1 MDDATDMAW
10 SVFLKKKSD
19 LPERMINFLY
29 NMRNNGTPVENIRLD
44 NSGENNDLREQ
55 TNKLFMGIRY
65 EFTAPNTPQQNGRV
79 ERKFSILYE
88 YMRSILN
95 AAKLTQPLRQL
106 LWAEAANHSTDV
118 INGICTSTNPI
129 PPYRAFYNKDP
140 SYFKYLRPFGE
151 LSVIASNNKLKSKMS
166 DRGFLGLYLGREPYH
181 TNDTY
186 RFLNLSSHRVLL
198 SRNVK
203 FMNQMYGDYIP
214 PFPDHHNNRYSV
226 LYIDDDDEDDE
237 EPTSYLPS
245 TPVPAT
251 IPTLPHVGTNP
262 TTPSPDDEDDDAMPE
277 LIPDTP
283 SDLQSD
289 PYDPFDNVDDDE
301 FDFLP
306 PPAPTPKPI
315 STRLQRELRKLDGH
329 LDYFKHSSKWSNQHA
344 PRAGGES
351 RPYPIENNT
360 EPIIEEIENDDENE
374 IVPTNENDE
383 KEISPTESITE
394 NQIFN
399 NEENKEEAVENIF
412 DLSMESTVEPPTTQT
427 IERALAMTIPKDT
440 NPFKVPMSQLKDILT
455 VPSTY
460 EEAFYHNDEWCK
472 QRWRAAIK
480 LELDKMAQYKVW
492 HVVNKSSVPKDRRLI
507 KNKWVFDIKRTGI
520 FRARLV
526 ACGYSQIP
534 GIDFEDYYSPVVN
547 DAVFRIVIILQI
559 IWNLKAVI
567 IDIETAFLHGELN
580 ESIYMLAPKGTEIK
594 SWECVHLDKALYGLV
609 QAARQFYMKFA
620 SVLKQLGFTVSYAD
634 PCLFY
639 RNNKYGM
646 IIMVV
651 HIDDC
656 YVVGDDSAIT
666 QLNIELHQ
674 KGLKTKLSP
683 QATDYLSCEIKFN
696 QDQSIAWIAQPTLM
710 GKMIKKFGPILDKM
724 GNYIYKT
731 PGTPGYSLIK
741 PEGEIGILNQN
752 EQTNYRSGVGTLL
765 QFSNKTRPDI
775 TNAVRELSRGMDKA
789 TKAAEK
795 EMYRIMKYLIQTK
808 DYGLKLHPT
817 KNLENGLWT

>member
-1 MDDATDMAW
+1 MKEFTTEELRGHGTWSTHLMQVYVNEGLLGSGGDGSGGPPKTSTTDNVSTGKRTNEQCCVMTNRKKWNFHKKPLVGFCHSPTQGVRHSINLHDPKYFWIGDSGTSCHLTNTDQGMVSWTPIHEEINLGDGTPIYATKQGTMRFEVHQRNGKRAMSPYMTASTLNIYHRACSVSPRHLAKGWKLSNRGVHIVLTNGTSRIEFDRVNPTTTGCIMTVQMVPLVPTVEKSNSMTTRTKSNCTYCTKPTHLTKSDSSEVLAPNPTPYIHSTKMLKDMGNKLKSNQKLSTPKQKVQKTENRRSVATSTNTAAPTATWELVVRNKNKNFTKSPPNSSTLDINYYHQVLGHVNEKFLRDTARHYGITLTGTLNSCVACSLAKIHNNPIPTSTKPRSEIPGERIFIDISHFPQPSIAGNRYWLLIVDDATDMAW

-226 LYIDDDDEDDE
+226 LYIDDDDDDDE
-237 EPTSYLPS
+237 EPTTYLPS

-262 TTPSPDDEDDDAMPE
+262 TNPSPDDADDDEMPE
-277 LIPDTP
+277 LVPDTP

-374 IVPTNENDE
+374 IVPRMKTM
-383 KEISPTESITE
+383 K
-394 NQIFN
+394 
-399 NEENKEEAVENIF
+399 K
-412 DLSMESTVEPPTTQT
+412 
-427 IERALAMTIPKDT
+427 
-440 NPFKVPMSQLKDILT
+440 
-455 VPSTY
+455 
-460 EEAFYHNDEWCK
+460 
-472 QRWRAAIK
+472 K
-480 LELDKMAQYKVW
+480 LF
-492 HVVNKSSVPKDRRLI
+492 P
-507 KNKWVFDIKRTGI
+507 
-520 FRARLV
+520 
-526 ACGYSQIP
+526 
-534 GIDFEDYYSPVVN
+534 
-547 DAVFRIVIILQI
+547 
-559 IWNLKAVI
+559 LKA
-567 IDIETAFLHGELN
+567 LL
-580 ESIYMLAPKGTEIK
+580 K
-594 SWECVHLDKALYGLV
+594 
-609 QAARQFYMKFA
+609 MKF
-620 SVLKQLGFTVSYAD
+620 STMKKIM
-634 PCLFY
+634 
-639 RNNKYGM
+639 RN
-646 IIMVV
+646 
-651 HIDDC
+651 
-656 YVVGDDSAIT
+656 
-666 QLNIELHQ
+666 
-674 KGLKTKLSP
+674 
-683 QATDYLSCEIKFN
+683 
-696 QDQSIAWIAQPTLM
+696 
-710 GKMIKKFGPILDKM
+710 
-724 GNYIYKT
+724 
-731 PGTPGYSLIK
+731 
-741 PEGEIGILNQN
+741 
-752 EQTNYRSGVGTLL
+752 
-765 QFSNKTRPDI
+765 
-775 TNAVRELSRGMDKA
+775 
-789 TKAAEK
+789 
-795 EMYRIMKYLIQTK
+795 
-808 DYGLKLHPT
+808 
-817 KNLENGLWT
+817 